1 MMQKVIGLI
10 PARWESSRFP
20 GKPLEEIDGIPMI
33 QRVYEQCLMAKK
45 LYSVI
50 VVTDNVAIQQ
60 YCRDNFMEVVM
71 VDDDVQTGTDRIA
84 LAVKNM
90 HGVRYS
96 DIFIN
101 IQGDEPVINPEA
113 IDKMVETFDHEIGVS
128 VAYRVMTDYS
138 KLNDRNVTKVV
149 INDNG
154 HAMFFSRLPVSKL
167 QSLGL
172 FAFNASTLRNFTSTR
187 NYDSLDA
194 TESIEMRRFLQRGQ
208 LVKMVEVQDE
218 GLAVDIPEDI
228 KKIEEFLKL
237 KRFIKKKTLDLQE

>member
-1 MMQKVIGLI
+1 MRQQKVIGLI
-10 PARWESSRFP
+10 PARWDSSRFQ
-20 GKPLEEIDGIPMI
+20 GKPLAEIDGIAMI

-45 LYSVI
+45 LYSVM
-50 VVTDNVAIQQ
+50 VVTDNVGIHQ
-60 YCRDNFMEVVM
+60 YCVDNFMEVIM
-71 VDDDVQTGTDRIA
+71 VDDDVETGTDRIA
-84 LAVKNM
+84 IAVNNM
-90 HGVRYS
+90 NNVRYS

-101 IQGDEPVINPEA
+101 IQGDQPIINPEA
-113 IDKMVETFDHEIGVS
+113 IDKIIDTFDFEIGVS
-128 VAYRVMTDYS
+128 VAYRDMLDYS
-138 KLNDRNVTKVV
+138 RLNDKNVTKVV
-149 INDNG
+149 VNENG

-172 FAFNASTLRNFTSTR
+172 FAFNAKTLQNFSR
-187 NYDSLDA
+187 RDDSPDT
-194 TESIEMRRFLQRGQ
+194 TESIERRRFLERGQ

>member
-1 MMQKVIGLI
+1 
-10 PARWESSRFP
+10 
-20 GKPLEEIDGIPMI
+20 
-33 QRVYEQCLMAKK
+33 
-45 LYSVI
+45 
-50 VVTDNVAIQQ
+50 
-60 YCRDNFMEVVM
+60 M

-208 LVKMVEVQDE
+208 LVKMVEVEDE

>member
-1 MMQKVIGLI
+1 MQKVIGLI

-50 VVTDNVAIQQ
+50 VVTDNVAIHQ

-71 VDDDVQTGTDRIA
+71 VDDDVETGTDRIA

-113 IDKMVETFDHEIGVS
+113 LDKMVETFDHEIGVS

-172 FAFNASTLRNFTSTR
+172 FAFNESTLRNFTSTR

-208 LVKMVEVQDE
+208 LVKMVEVEDE